1 MCPGTPG
8 AHSKTL
14 NMFTLNIHG
23 SLHEFNG
30 PAVMGILN
38 ATPDSF
44 YAGSRARTEAEIAA
58 RAALLV
64 SEGADFID
72 VGAFSTRPGASEVSE
87 QEECERLEK
96 AVRITRA
103 VAPNSIISVDTF
115 RASVAR
121 KAVEEWGADI
131 INDVSGGNLDPEMF
145 DTVAELKVPYIL
157 MHMRGSVA
165 DMMEYTD
172 YEMVTRDVL
181 SELGDRVQQLA
192 LLGVNDVIIDPG
204 FGFSKTLEQ
213 NYQLLHDLK
222 LFELFHRPVLVGFS
236 RKSMVTKL
244 LGVPAEDAL
253 NGTTVLNTLA
263 LDRGASILRVHDV
276 KAARQAIAI
285 FNSMHDAQYKMHNAQ
300 CTMHNCDGGT
310 R

>member
-1 MCPGTPG
+1 
-8 AHSKTL
+8 
-14 NMFTLNIHG
+14 
-23 SLHEFNG
+23 
-30 PAVMGILN
+30 
-38 ATPDSF
+38 
-44 YAGSRARTEAEIAA
+44 
-58 RAALLV
+58 
-64 SEGADFID
+64 
-72 VGAFSTRPGASEVSE
+72 
-87 QEECERLEK
+87 
-96 AVRITRA
+96 
-103 VAPNSIISVDTF
+103 
-115 RASVAR
+115 
-121 KAVEEWGADI
+121 
-131 INDVSGGNLDPEMF
+131 
-145 DTVAELKVPYIL
+145 
-157 MHMRGSVA
+157 
-165 DMMEYTD
+165 
-172 YEMVTRDVL
+172 MVTRDVL

-285 FNSMHDAQYKMHNAQ
+285 FNSMHDAQYKMNNAQ

-310 R
+310 H